1 MREKK
6 LGGCGIY
13 RMFIALLLASLDE
26 TSRGP
31 IFAGYMNK
39 SIFFFG
45 RAACRILVSRIFPE
59 LIN

>member
-1 MREKK
+1 MCEKK

-13 RMFIALLLASLDE
+13 RMFIALLLTSLDE

-45 RAACRILVSRIFPE
+45 CAARLAE
-59 LIN
+59 Y